1 MHFPP
6 QVALLSHLT
15 IQGLAYLVV
24 YNMLKTTD
32 LQIVLQQLPAAVSS
46 RVSTNSVAALLRGCY
61 LPACAGQSAGGSHPR
76 EREGGG
82 GTLHTADIVCA
93 CP

>member
-1 MHFPP
+1 
-6 QVALLSHLT
+6 VALLSHLT

-46 RVSTNSVAALLRGCY
+46 RVSTNSVAALLRGC
-61 LPACAGQSAGGSHPR
+61 
-76 EREGGG
+76 
-82 GTLHTADIVCA
+82 
-93 CP
+93 